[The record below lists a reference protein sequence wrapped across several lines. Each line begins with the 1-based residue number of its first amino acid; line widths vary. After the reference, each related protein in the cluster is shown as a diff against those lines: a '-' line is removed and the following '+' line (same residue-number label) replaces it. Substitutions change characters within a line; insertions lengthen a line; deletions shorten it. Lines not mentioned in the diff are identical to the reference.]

1 MNILVLN
8 GSPRPQGGTAAMVH
22 AFAEGAKS
30 AGRQI
35 DILNIARMD
44 FHGCR
49 GCEHCHTKGNGTCIQ
64 RDDMDLVYPL
74 WDNADMIVIASPIY
88 YGSFSGQIHCLIHRT
103 YAGGIPRSCK
113 QMALFLCSGA
123 NNVYTYAE
131 GIYHDYLH
139 GYFRVKDC
147 GVFEATTSRA
157 KSPEMAE
164 QLRAFGASL

>member
-22 AFAEGAKS
+22 AFAE
-30 AGRQI
+30 
-35 DILNIARMD
+35 
-44 FHGCR
+44 
-49 GCEHCHTKGNGTCIQ
+49 
-64 RDDMDLVYPL
+64 
-74 WDNADMIVIASPIY
+74 
-88 YGSFSGQIHCLIHRT
+88 
-103 YAGGIPRSCK
+103 
-113 QMALFLCSGA
+113 GA